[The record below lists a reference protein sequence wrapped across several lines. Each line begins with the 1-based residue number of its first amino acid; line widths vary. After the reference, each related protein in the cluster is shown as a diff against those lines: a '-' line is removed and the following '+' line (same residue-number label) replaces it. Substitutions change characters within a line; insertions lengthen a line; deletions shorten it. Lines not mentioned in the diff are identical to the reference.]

1 MSKFKA
7 FLIEEA
13 EEGVNSSFK
22 TIDTADLDPGEV
34 LIKTAYSSVNFKD
47 ALAATGAGKIIRR
60 FPCVGGIDLSGVVV
74 ESSSDEFKV
83 GQEVIATSYDIGVA
97 HHGGYAEYCRVPAK
111 WIVPMPTGLDLFSS
125 MALGTAG
132 FTAGL
137 AVERMEHN
145 GLNPDAGPVLVNGAT
160 GGVGGIAIDILS
172 AMGYDVTAMTG
183 KPDQS
188 DYLKSLGAAEVLD
201 TASLDL
207 TKIRPLGRET
217 WAGVVD
223 NLGGDILSW
232 LASTVKVGGA
242 IASIG
247 LAASFKFNTTVM
259 PYILRGVTLAGIDS
273 VNAEMEIRRKVWGRL
288 ATDMKPKNLDKIVTT
303 VAFDDLPAIFQKV
316 MQAKMRGRSVVK
328 ISD

>member
-97 HHGGYAEYCRVPAK
+97 HHGGYAEYSRVPAK
-111 WIVPMPTGLDLFSS
+111 WVVPMPAGLDLFSS

-145 GLNPDAGPVLVNGAT
+145 GLNPNAGPVVVNGAT

-172 AMGYDVTAMTG
+172 ALGYDVTAMTG
-183 KPDQS
+183 KPEQS

-207 TKIRPLGRET
+207 AKIRPLGRET

-273 VNAEMEIRRKVWGRL
+273 VNAEMEVRRKVWGRL
-288 ATDMKPKNLDKIVTT
+288 ATDMKPKNLDKIVNT
-303 VAFDDLPAIFQKV
+303 VAFDDLPATFEAV

>member
-1 MSKFKA
+1 MSKFRA

-111 WIVPMPTGLDLFSS
+111 WVVPMPAGLDLFSS

-172 AMGYDVTAMTG
+172 ALGYDVTAMTG
-183 KPDQS
+183 KPEQS
-188 DYLKSLGAAEVLD
+188 NYLKSLGAAEILD

-207 TKIRPLGRET
+207 AKIRPLGRET

-303 VAFDDLPAIFQKV
+303 VAFDDLPVTFEAV

>member
-97 HHGGYAEYCRVPAK
+97 HHGGYAEYSRVPAK
-111 WIVPMPTGLDLFSS
+111 WVVPMPAGLDLFSS

-145 GLNPDAGPVLVNGAT
+145 GLNPNAGPVVVNGAT

-172 AMGYDVTAMTG
+172 ALGYDVTAMTS
-183 KPDQS
+183 KPEQS
-188 DYLKSLGAAEVLD
+188 DYLKNLGAAEVLD

-207 TKIRPLGRET
+207 AKIRPLGRET

-273 VNAEMEIRRKVWGRL
+273 VNAEMEVRRKVWGRL

-303 VAFDDLPAIFQKV
+303 VAFDDLPATFQAV

>member
-172 AMGYDVTAMTG
+172 ALGYDVTAMTG

-223 NLGGDILSW
+223 NLGGDILAW

>member
-188 DYLKSLGAAEVLD
+188 DYLKTLGAAEVLD

-223 NLGGDILSW
+223 NLGGDILAW